1 MKTNSLQWISH
12 ENPRPDIQAD
22 VVSAGDYVISCR
34 PGRFV
39 LSHRPQGKH
48 TPVGEYPTLE
58 MAKSIAEKHAN
69 R

>member
-1 MKTNSLQWISH
+1 MKTNSLQWVSH

-22 VVSAGDYVISCR
+22 IVSAGDYVISCR

-39 LSHRPQGKH
+39 LSHRH

-58 MAKSIAEKHAN
+58 LAKAIAEKHAKQ
-69 R
+69 